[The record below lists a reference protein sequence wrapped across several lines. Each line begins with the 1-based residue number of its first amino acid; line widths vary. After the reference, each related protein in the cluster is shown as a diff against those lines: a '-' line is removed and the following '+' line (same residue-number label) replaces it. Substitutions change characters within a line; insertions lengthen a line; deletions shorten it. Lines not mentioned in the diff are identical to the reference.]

1 MRKFW
6 QKNRKTSLAFLV
18 AALLIAILWF
28 FFWPLNRVVEA
39 PGEAV
44 NIQPMV
50 KIQGKQPLK
59 QNEFMITAVSIAP
72 ARPVSYVHRL
82 FDPHIDIQKTNDVT
96 GGQNNADFNNVQKV
110 YMQSAINN
118 AITVGFQHANRP
130 VTKQYH
136 GVYIL
141 NVFPQSDF
149 KNRLRP
155 ADLIESINGQQLTK
169 STEYVNYIKS
179 LPKNAPL
186 KIMFKRDGRQ
196 MMVSGHKHDIV
207 KGFNGIGITMI
218 DDMTIKTD
226 PKAHIDPGQ
235 IGGPSGGLMFALQ
248 VYSQLTQQRYQLKK
262 IAGTGT
268 ITSDG
273 QVGEIGGVDKK
284 IIAAHKSGAQVFFC
298 PYVKP
303 TKTNLALEP
312 GHQTNYQVAK
322 ATAKKYAPGM
332 KVVPVTSFDQAL
344 NYLKT
349 HQ

>member
-6 QKNRKTSLAFLV
+6 QKNKKTASAFIVAAFLV
-18 AALLIAILWF
+18 FVLWF
-28 FFWPLNRVVEA
+28 CFWPLNKVVEA
-39 PGEAV
+39 PGEAI

-50 KIQGKQPLK
+50 KIQGEKPLK
-59 QNEFMITAVSIAP
+59 NNEFMITAVSISQ
-72 ARPVSYVHRL
+72 ARPYSYVQKL
-82 FDPHIDIQKTNDVT
+82 FDPHIDIQNQNDVT

-110 YMQSAINN
+110 YMDSAINN
-118 AITVGFQHANRP
+118 AITVGYQHAHRP
-130 VTKQYH
+130 VVKSYH
-136 GVYIL
+136 GVYVL

-149 KNRLRP
+149 KNSLRP
-155 ADLIESINGQQLTK
+155 ADLVESVNGKQLTK

-186 KIMFKRDGRQ
+186 TITFKRDGRQ
-196 MMVSGHKHDIV
+196 MMVKGHKREIV

-218 DDMTIKTD
+218 DDMSIKTN
-226 PKAHIDPGQ
+226 PAAQIQPGQ

-248 VYSQLTQQRYQLKK
+248 VYSQLTHHKYNIKK

-268 ITSDG
+268 IATNG

-303 TKTNLALEP
+303 TKMNLALEE
-312 GHQTNYQVAK
+312 GHKTNYQVAK
-322 ATAKKYAPGM
+322 ETAKKYAPGM
-332 KVVPVTSFDQAL
+332 KVIPVTSFDEAL
-344 NYLKT
+344 HYLEN
-349 HQ
+349 H